1 MIKIFM
7 KYGRLLN
14 TILAFYNFLLK
25 KQLPF
30 PKHINE
36 NICHG
41 ILEVLKTNKN
51 VPTHLQKE
59 RTDS

>member
-1 MIKIFM
+1 M

-14 TILAFYNFLLK
+14 AILAFYNFLLK
-25 KQLPF
+25 KQPSF
-30 PKHINE
+30 HKHISE
-36 NICHG
+36 DICHG

-59 RTDS
+59 RTDL